1 MARRLKRSSMR
12 GRGTAN
18 VEVTVKSNFAEWKTH
33 LAENAAV
40 NGAALRTAANMIASM
55 LRTEITADIQSAG
68 NFGSQFIPTVTV
80 QGSGEGVTIST
91 KIDGPGAEIFEK
103 GGTIHG
109 KPLLWLPISGTDAV
123 GTEPR
128 EYGDKLFSVNR
139 QAGGVPL
146 LFSVRDQAPKYF
158 GVPSVTI
165 PKKFHIA
172 EIQNRVM
179 GQFPEIFNAALKG

>member
-1 MARRLKRSSMR
+1 MEFEFKLDTSAFKDSFEVAGDKYNTALK
-12 GRGTAN
+12 
-18 VEVTVKSNFAEWKTH
+18 
-33 LAENAAV
+33 
-40 NGAALRTAANMIASM
+40 TAANMIASM
-55 LRTEITADIQSAG
+55 LREQIGADIASAG
-68 NFGSQFIPTVTV
+68 NFGSQYAQGLTVTV
-80 QGSGEGVTIST
+80 ENT
-91 KIDGPGAEIFEK
+91 KITTKLDAPGADIFEK

-123 GTEPR
+123 GIQAS

-146 LFSVRDQAPKYF
+146 LFSVKDRAPKYF
-158 GVPSVTI
+158 GVPSVNI

-179 GQFPEIFNAALKG
+179 EQFPAIFETALKG